1 MIVGRDNPP
10 RTLVFDSSVL
20 SAFAAARRLSV
31 LRDLGETWGLMTTQA
46 VLDELAH
53 RDSPASSA
61 DLSWLR
67 VGHVD
72 ALGELR
78 VLGEYMKVLG
88 SGFRDMGE
96 ATVLTWAEAH
106 DGIAIIDDQAAK
118 KAAGRRGVSCHGTLW
133 LIVTEGYLAG
143 RLDEAAARDL
153 VDLLAEGN
161 ARFPCRGEDL
171 FAWARVQGLLP

>member
-1 MIVGRDNPP
+1 
-10 RTLVFDSSVL
+10 
-20 SAFAAARRLSV
+20 
-31 LRDLGETWGLMTTQA
+31 MTTQA

-53 RDSPASSA
+53 RDSPARPA
-61 DLSWLR
+61 DFSWLR

-78 VLGEYMKVLG
+78 ILGEYMRVLG
-88 SGFRDMGE
+88 SGRRDMGE

-106 DGIAIIDDQAAK
+106 GGIAIVDDQAAK

-143 RLDEAAARDL
+143 RLDEAAACDL
-153 VDLLAEGN
+153 VDVLAEGN
-161 ARFPCRGEDL
+161 ARFPCRGKGL
-171 FAWARVQGLLP
+171 FAWARTQGLLP